1 MIPRGSND
9 ALILRIRSMP
19 TGGAVASNSSRFIW
33 PIPCSADI
41 EPITSG
47 EFHPFTGPVKK
58 QDGSEWLKDGEKAED
73 GVLLGLNFYVAG
85 VDDKLPQ

>member
-1 MIPRGSND
+1 MVMAPYTN
-9 ALILRIRSMP
+9 MP
-19 TGGAVASNSSRFIW
+19 DDVKKAAEEVQAK
-33 PIPCSADI
+33 
-41 EPITSG
+41 ITSG

-58 QDGSEWLKDGEKAED
+58 QDGSDWLKEGEKAED